1 MTEAPLFPILTPPEP
16 GSAIQRLLL
25 GFSVNLSFVVLVL
38 TLGPTAWQPASTH
51 TSRQMVLVRL
61 PDPQPV
67 QALSA
72 PEALAAP
79 RRIRKGPLPAGRPEP
94 AMPEPAM
101 PEPATPK
108 PATPKPSAM
117 PAPPVLATAPVPP
130 VRAPIP
136 AAVPALVRPQP
147 VLGSFADATTAAK
160 PNFARSSEVTQPEF
174 DLARPQMA
182 TRRTDSVQVGA
193 LDLTKSQAV
202 SRNRRQMVTNIGFE
216 QLAKMP
222 VKAAAS
228 PVTAEAGFD
237 IRLSREPVPSR
248 RRVEEGGFE
257 PVEILKKPKP
267 TYTEAAR
274 RLGIEGEVSLRI
286 LFGSD
291 GKLKVLGIVQG
302 LGYGL
307 DENAA
312 SAAARIEFRP
322 ARRAGRP
329 IEQAAVVR
337 VQFYLTQ

>member
-79 RRIRKGPLPAGRPEP
+79 RRIRKGPLPAGR
-94 AMPEPAM
+94 PEPAM

-307 DENAA
+307 DE
-312 SAAARIEFRP
+312 
-322 ARRAGRP
+322 
-329 IEQAAVVR
+329 
-337 VQFYLTQ
+337 

>member
-1 MTEAPLFPILTPPEP
+1 
-16 GSAIQRLLL
+16 
-25 GFSVNLSFVVLVL
+25 
-38 TLGPTAWQPASTH
+38 
-51 TSRQMVLVRL
+51 
-61 PDPQPV
+61 
-67 QALSA
+67 
-72 PEALAAP
+72 
-79 RRIRKGPLPAGRPEP
+79 
-94 AMPEPAM
+94 
-101 PEPATPK
+101 
-108 PATPKPSAM
+108 
-117 PAPPVLATAPVPP
+117 LATAPVPP

-147 VLGSFADATTAAK
+147 VLGSFADAKTAAK
-160 PNFARSSEVTQPEF
+160 PNFARSSELTQPDF
-174 DLARPQMA
+174 DLARTQMA

-193 LDLTKSQAV
+193 LDPTRNQAV
-202 SRNRRQMVTNIGFE
+202 SRNRREMITSIEFE
-216 QLAKMP
+216 QPARVP
-222 VKAAAS
+222 AKAAAS

-237 IRLSREPVPSR
+237 VRLSREPVPSR

-257 PVEILKKPKP
+257 PVEILTKPKP

-329 IEQAAVVR
+329 VEQAAVVR
-337 VQFYLTQ
+337 VQFYLAQ